1 MLSILVPW
9 TSRCTGSSMA
19 DWCMIMFLNIERVL
33 KADLN
38 GFFCRSTTAS
48 ALDWRALWR
57 WRLSSPT
64 LPLLLSRDGRVVLAT
79 PTLCASCLFRL
90 TMLILSC
97 SHWAQIKRGKSKL
110 NIWMCVRDLLAAV
123 LFFLFLLVWETKT
136 SVILYDTVFC
146 PSSKYNQLKPKWLKI
161 FGLESAV
168 IIKFFCI
175 LILVGREMF
184 HVASAH
190 FPRPRL
196 WAERQRARKWDE
208 TTSLELQTSR

>member
-1 MLSILVPW
+1 
-9 TSRCTGSSMA
+9 
-19 DWCMIMFLNIERVL
+19 MIV
-33 KADLN
+33 
-38 GFFCRSTTAS
+38 FCRSTTVS
-48 ALDWRALWR
+48 ALDWRALWL

-64 LPLLLSRDGRVVLAT
+64 LPLLLSRDGRVVLVT

-97 SHWAQIKRGKSKL
+97 SHWAQIKRGKSKS

-123 LFFLFLLVWETKT
+123 FSFLFLLVWETKT

-168 IIKFFCI
+168 IIKFLSYINFGRKRNVPRRI
-175 LILVGREMF
+175 SALPTAQTLV
-184 HVASAH
+184 
-190 FPRPRL
+190 
-196 WAERQRARKWDE
+196 ERQRARKWDE